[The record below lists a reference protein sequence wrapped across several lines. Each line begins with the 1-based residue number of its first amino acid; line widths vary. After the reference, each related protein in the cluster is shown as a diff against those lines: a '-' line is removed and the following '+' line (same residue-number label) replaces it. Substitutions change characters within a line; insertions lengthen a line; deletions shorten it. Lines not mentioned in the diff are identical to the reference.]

1 MYIGILSSSDEEG
14 DSYSSDGE
22 GSLVID
28 SNAQSG
34 EVNQNGHQMNGLG
47 FTNSSSDAERQWICQ
62 KYLFL

>member
-1 MYIGILSSSDEEG
+1 MLSSSDDEG

-34 EVNQNGHQMNGLG
+34 EVNQNGHQINGLG
-47 FTNSSSDAERQWICQ
+47 FTNSSPDAERQ
-62 KYLFL
+62 